1 MPDGHTPQTE
11 PDRVRST
18 PILATVF
25 GFTLLAALCA
35 VALLF
40 YYNALVGPGLNVPPR
55 QFRAPELQTSPL
67 QDLERLQSAQGARIG
82 RYGWIDQGKGLYRIP
97 IERAMEIVASK
108 GAGALEPLEQ
118 PPSPQ
123 ESAAELADQAMRK
136 ATTPQPGG
144 AQ

>member
-1 MPDGHTPQTE
+1 MPDGHTTQTE

-40 YYNALVGPGLNVPPR
+40 YYNALVGPGLYVPPR
-55 QFRAPELQTSPL
+55 QFPAPGLQTSPL
-67 QDLERLQSAQGARIG
+67 EDLEKLQSAQAARIG
-82 RYGWIDQGKGLYRIP
+82 RYGWIDQSNGLYRIP

-108 GAGALEPLEQ
+108 GTAALEPLEQ

-123 ESAAELADQAMRK
+123 QSAAELAGQAMQK
-136 ATTPQPGG
+136 AATPPAGG
-144 AQ
+144 AP